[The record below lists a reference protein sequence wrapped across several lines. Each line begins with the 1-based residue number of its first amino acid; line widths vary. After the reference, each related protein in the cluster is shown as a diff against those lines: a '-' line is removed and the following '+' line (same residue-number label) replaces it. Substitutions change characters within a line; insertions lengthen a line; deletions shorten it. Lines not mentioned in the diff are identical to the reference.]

1 MGVVLSYGPLQGE
14 DPPRQ
19 ADRVRVEA
27 VTIKAVAAVDTR
39 CTRDWCRKLAKPHTF
54 FFLDVRFSILANIS
68 KQFCSECR
76 RGHRCG
82 ISQ

>member
-14 DPPRQ
+14 DPSHQ

-39 CTRDWCRKLAKPHTF
+39 CTKDWCRKLIF
-54 FFLDVRFSILANIS
+54 FFRI
-68 KQFCSECR
+68 
-76 RGHRCG
+76 
-82 ISQ
+82 